1 MLQQKSEIR
10 KSYFL
15 NKHVIITPG
24 RLKRPRDMVEQTV
37 EKDIGKCVFCPEN
50 IEQELLIKK
59 YDNKI
64 IVLKNKYPS
73 MSLDNPKAYGTQ
85 EVVIETL
92 DHDQNFVDFS
102 IKHIELYL
110 KVLVDRLKVISKNK
124 KIEYILEFKNHGSK
138 AGASIKHEH
147 SQIFATKILP
157 YDVLEEFKLA
167 EEYKIK
173 HKICPYCD
181 ILKKELKSKRKIYED
196 NYVGAF
202 APFASEYHYEAWIF
216 SKRHTDNIATL
227 KNNEIQSIA
236 KCLKFILSKVKKL
249 ELAYNFFMH
258 QVVSKTDQ
266 HFCIKFQPRD
276 VNIWAGVELGSG
288 LVINSVCPEIAAKY
302 YRNA

>member
-1 MLQQKSEIR
+1 MLQKSEIR
-10 KSYFL
+10 KAYFL
-15 NKHVIITPG
+15 NKYVIITPG
-24 RLKRPRDMVEQTV
+24 RLERPRDIVEQTV

-64 IVLKNKYPS
+64 TVLKNKYPS
-73 MSLDNPKAYGTQ
+73 MSLNNPKAYGTQ
-85 EVVIETL
+85 EVLIETP
-92 DHDQNFVDFS
+92 DHNQNFVDFS

-110 KVLVDRLKVISKNK
+110 KVLADRLKVISKNK

-147 SQIFATKILP
+147 SQVFASKILP
-157 YDVLEEFKLA
+157 FDVFEEFKLA

-196 NYVGAF
+196 DYVGAF

-216 SKRHTDNIATL
+216 PKRHTDNLGTL

-249 ELAYNFFMH
+249 GLAYNFFMH

-266 HFCIKFQPRD
+266 HFYIKLQPRD

-288 LVINSVCPEIAAKY
+288 LVINSISPETAAKY
-302 YRNA
+302 YISP